1 MEIVRATLKD
11 AVKHTDALCE
21 LVWSTGAP
29 SYAYH
34 FSERTVFDAL
44 VAESLKQAGT
54 LFGWDAMHLA
64 IDDGELLG
72 MVIAFEGP
80 EFRQRQ
86 DALASVWSALIEAGA
101 IDADAMRGV
110 IDRSRRA
117 SWLNPVVRPRVYY
130 VHAIAVTPV
139 ARGRKSGGALLA
151 QAMRDGRACGCRA
164 FELDV
169 LSDNPATG
177 FYRAQGL
184 ELLVESRAPDPE
196 AHGVPPEWRMGCS
209 L

>member
-110 IDRSRRA
+110 IDRSRKA
-117 SWLNPVVRPRVYY
+117 
-130 VHAIAVTPV
+130 
-139 ARGRKSGGALLA
+139 GGALLA
-151 QAMRDGRACGCRA
+151 QAMGDGRACGCRA